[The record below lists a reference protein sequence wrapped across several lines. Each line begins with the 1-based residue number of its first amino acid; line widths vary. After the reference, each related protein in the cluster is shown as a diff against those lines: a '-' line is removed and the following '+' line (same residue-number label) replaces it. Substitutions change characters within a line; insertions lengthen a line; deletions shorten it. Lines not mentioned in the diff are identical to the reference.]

1 MKIEYINP
9 FVEASQ
15 SVLKM
20 ITGIDAELGKIY
32 LKSSPYEG
40 NNITVIVGLTGE
52 IRGQAVF
59 CMNESTAIH
68 IASLMMGG
76 MVLEALDEIAKSAIA
91 ELTNMILGNTATILE
106 QKGVGIEITPPS
118 FVVGQNI
125 QISTKSQI
133 VCIPLLLNTNDE
145 KKMVID
151 IDISVINDEEENQK

>member
-52 IRGQAVF
+52 IGTG
-59 CMNESTAIH
+59 CILMN
-68 IASLMMGG
+68 
-76 MVLEALDEIAKSAIA
+76 KYY
-91 ELTNMILGNTATILE
+91 NT
-106 QKGVGIEITPPS
+106 
-118 FVVGQNI
+118 
-125 QISTKSQI
+125 
-133 VCIPLLLNTNDE
+133 
-145 KKMVID
+145 
-151 IDISVINDEEENQK
+151 